1 MWLPKGSYGTHAVR
15 IKKYTEPVM
24 PCKSCRALDAT
35 IEVSQDYYHFLFI
48 PFFAKADKTAKIRCN
63 NCGEPVLTTAV
74 LQEYA
79 GKTKTPFYLY
89 SGTIFIG
96 LVIAIIAFNSFRQ
109 QQENKDFAAHPQVG
123 DVYRVKN
130 PKTDSY
136 YFLKLKKIIG
146 DTLVT
151 YQNGF
156 IYFGAVSSLQDK
168 SDLFYPG
175 EDLLF
180 TKKDIQQKQAS
191 DEIDAIYRGYDSS
204 TGFNREQIH
213 E

>member
-15 IKKYTEPVM
+15 IKKYTEPVI

-35 IEVSQDYYHFLFI
+35 IEVYQDYYHFLFI
-48 PFFAKADKTAKIRCN
+48 PFFAKRDKTAKIRCN

-79 GKTKTPFYLY
+79 NKTKTPFYLY
-89 SGTIFIG
+89 SGTIFIA
-96 LVIAIIAFNSFRQ
+96 LIIAIVAFNSLRQ
-109 QQENKDFAAHPQVG
+109 QQANEDYAAHPQVG

-130 PKTDSY
+130 SKTNSY
-136 YFLKLKKIIG
+136 YFLKLKRIKG

-151 YQNGF
+151 YQNNF
-156 IYFGAVSSLQDK
+156 LYYGAVDGLQDK

-175 EDLLF
+175 EELLF
-180 TKKDIQQKQAS
+180 TKKDILQKQAN
-191 DEIDAIYRGYDSS
+191 DEIDEVYRDYDSS
-204 TGFNREQIH
+204 TGFNREKIH